1 MLQCL
6 KQEPLAHHPINMRR
20 KMKKRRKNEGA
31 LKSCWGKMAFPAR
44 LVAPTLRRARTM
56 GCFWEGRGAEIFEQC
71 TDLTWYIRLIEHR
84 LPDGTLLA
92 SAWMCISQGHLFS
105 WPQMMLCA
113 RKDPT
118 QTSSMV
124 YDPYFCSYYNSTSH
138 PPSFPK
144 NGLWTIK
151 TAQSGKS
158 ESLYEPLSSLMHAAY
173 MALN

>member
-1 MLQCL
+1 MFQCL

-31 LKSCWGKMAFPAR
+31 LKSCWGKVAFPAR

-113 RKDPT
+113 RKGPNEYQHRQDPWYMAPT
-118 QTSSMV
+118 SVHIIILPLIYFPFLEMSYEQLKQPNQASQT
-124 YDPYFCSYYNSTSH
+124 
-138 PPSFPK
+138 
-144 NGLWTIK
+144 
-151 TAQSGKS
+151 
-158 ESLYEPLSSLMHAAY
+158 AY
-173 MALN
+173 MNHSHR